1 MFLLFYLFNAC
12 LDMTPTEICKILCT
26 DYLPVRLVKL
36 KPRLILEKE
45 QVYTYI
51 TVGINAHGKQTE
63 EIIIQ

>member
-12 LDMTPTEICKILCT
+12 LDMTHTEIRKILCT

-45 QVYTYI
+45 QVYT
-51 TVGINAHGKQTE
+51 
-63 EIIIQ
+63 